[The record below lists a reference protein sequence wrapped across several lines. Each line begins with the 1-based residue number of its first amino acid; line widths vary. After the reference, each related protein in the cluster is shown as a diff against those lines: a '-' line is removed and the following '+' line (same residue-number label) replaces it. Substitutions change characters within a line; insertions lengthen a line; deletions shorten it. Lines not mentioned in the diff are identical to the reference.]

1 MCVSY
6 KLVYIYDLTLKNQIM
21 KSSLSIFLV
30 LFFFV
35 QMVQSQVI
43 ETSLEK
49 PQQEMYDYHIQKH
62 KKFKKT
68 GFILLG
74 AGGGAMLT
82 GILIASASDSWNG
95 VGSGALVF
103 TAGLASTIASIP
115 VFIIGNSDKRQANL
129 ILETG
134 KIGFGGLPLQHSGY
148 ASAGL
153 KISF

>member
-1 MCVSY
+1 
-6 KLVYIYDLTLKNQIM
+6 M
-21 KSSLSIFLV
+21 KFSFSIFLV

-49 PQQEMYDYHIQKH
+49 PQQEMYDFHIQKH
-62 KKFKKT
+62 KKLKKT

-82 GILIASASDSWNG
+82 GILIGAASDSWGG

-103 TAGLASTIASIP
+103 TAGLVSTTASIP
-115 VFIIGNSDKRQANL
+115 VFIIGNSNKRQAKL

-134 KIGFGGLPLQHSGY
+134 KIGMGRLPLQHLGY
-148 ASAGL
+148 ASVGL
-153 KISF
+153 KINL

>member
-1 MCVSY
+1 
-6 KLVYIYDLTLKNQIM
+6 M

-43 ETSLEK
+43 ETTLEK

-62 KKFKKT
+62 KKLKKT

-82 GILIASASDSWNG
+82 GILIGAASDSWSG

-115 VFIIGNSDKRQANL
+115 VFIIGNSNKRQANL

-134 KIGFGGLPLQHSGY
+134 KIGIGGLPLQHSSY

-153 KISF
+153 KISI

>member
-1 MCVSY
+1 M
-6 KLVYIYDLTLKNQIM
+6 KLPIT
-21 KSSLSIFLV
+21 IFLV

-35 QMVQSQVI
+35 QLVQSQVI

-62 KKFKKT
+62 KKLKKT
-68 GFILLG
+68 GLILLG

-82 GILIASASDSWNG
+82 GILIGTASDSWSG

-115 VFIIGNSDKRQANL
+115 VFIIGNSNKRQANL

-134 KIGFGGLPLQHSGY
+134 KIGIGGLPFQHSGY
-148 ASAGL
+148 ASVGL